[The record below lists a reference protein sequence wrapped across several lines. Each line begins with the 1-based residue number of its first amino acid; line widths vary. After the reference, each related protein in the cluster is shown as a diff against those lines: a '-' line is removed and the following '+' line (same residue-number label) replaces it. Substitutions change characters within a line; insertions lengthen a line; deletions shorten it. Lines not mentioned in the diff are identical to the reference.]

1 MDHMHQGFQMPIQ
14 PPALMNP
21 PPQIFGGYP
30 EHQHHGI
37 PMSQLPP
44 DLMAAQMFGDHGL
57 LEDTNEAKRRRIA
70 RACDMCRK
78 KKIKCDGKLPSCTHC
93 INYKTD
99 CVFTQV
105 EKKRNP
111 PKGAKYIEGL
121 ENRLGRMEHLLR
133 LSGLLGEDDNGATD
147 LGTLEKKLAE
157 QKHQQSRQPS
167 QAASNP
173 TSPSHTASGHDGNES
188 TPRSSLASPG
198 PEPIK
203 DNSEKRK
210 SFTPEKEKEKGG
222 QEGEGEQ
229 VAELSEMMCSLVT
242 NNEGE
247 TRYIGS
253 SSGFSIFSPKGIQ
266 WVNEK
271 MGDTSFQQMISDV
284 SIDDHKWT
292 AWKPDIFGDIFQ
304 RRIFR
309 DLPPKAE
316 ALSLLKD
323 YFENFNC
330 MFPLFHQP
338 TFMHLVERQYSNDP
352 YTGSGWWASL
362 NVALAIAHRLRVMS
376 NLVPQEEDDKAWAY
390 MKNAMATF
398 TELVMRNTDLLSVQA
413 LLGMAMFMQGTPN
426 PQPSSLLIATAIR
439 LSHTIGL
446 HKRGTNFHLNPIEIE
461 QRKRVFW
468 IGYMLDKDLCLRSG
482 RPPAQDDN
490 DMNVELPDADP
501 ADGIGNIPLADG
513 KGKMNLF
520 RVMCELAV
528 VESKVY
534 TKLYSTT
541 ATKQSD
547 GELLNTIGELDQELE
562 DWKDRIPIDFR
573 PEHEIKASHTPLI
586 LHIVM
591 LHFNY
596 YNCLTTIHRMSIHH
610 GYWTSRLSNFAI
622 QGLNA
627 RPLNPRIFSS
637 AALCTSAARA
647 SISLLKYIPQ
657 GDFSCVWMVLYFPV
671 SALVTLFGNILQNP
685 LDPRARSDSKLMN
698 VVVNFLSMLGVE
710 AETGGVHRMLG
721 VCSEFERIAKVVI
734 DKTEKDHA
742 SRKKRKNHEPGP
754 NKPTTATGDSPSFNP
769 NPTAAAPT
777 PRPATANSATPQASH
792 TIGQN
797 DQHLSPQMNN
807 HQSPPNG
814 YSPMTGTISNHS
826 SPGMAPNGWNNDFA
840 AGNGGGINGGDYSQF
855 TDMAGFDAMNA
866 AAGLGGPGGL
876 TSPPIGGGFYQQPML
891 PQDLFSLPMTLDWD
905 WAEMSG
911 GAYPSV
917 ENGNFGNPAGSPAF
931 RAARIP
937 QIAPAAV
944 LLHSRYKS
952 TQPRRSN
959 SRSSYRRTQ
968 PRRAS
973 SNKSNQEQENKDN
986 SNDGGESP
994 QQLQPPPGWVH
1005 LTKEQYAILEMFM
1018 DQMPAGTKRDAIAH
1032 VLKDVKIIGVP
1043 EEFRDVLQKYE
1054 SGASP
1059 SLLDVMRVPKI
1070 ALKMTQTLSE
1080 FNRMKQEAKDN
1091 DISSDEPFTS
1101 NRPGETPPPHQQDA
1115 EKQARPQKEQQPE
1128 EQQQEEKQQHQKQQG
1143 QQGQGQSQSQS
1154 SHGKKKETPPPPPP
1168 PKDKSSI
1175 GEMMTYAIGTMLLF
1189 PIVSSVISG
1198 DSSREI
1204 TWQELR
1210 KNFLDKG
1217 LVEKLVVERDRV
1229 RVELNREAVRSVYP
1243 DSQAANT
1250 SFYYYF
1256 TIGSVESFERK
1267 LEDAQKELGI
1277 PASERIPVSYAT
1289 ESKAGA
1295 YLVAF
1300 GPTILLVGLLYLVSK
1315 RAGGGVGGSSGMFG
1329 FGKSKAK
1336 MFNHDSLVKVKF
1348 SDVAGMDEAKV
1359 EIMEFVS
1366 FLKSP
1371 ERFQRLGAKI
1381 PRGAIL
1387 SGPPGTGKTLLAK
1400 ATAGESQVP
1409 FYSVSGSEFVE
1420 MFVGVGASR
1429 VRDLF
1434 ATARKNAP
1442 CIIFIDEIDAVGR
1455 SRSEGGGFRGGG
1467 NDEREATL
1475 NQILTE
1481 MDGFNTSEQVV
1492 VLAGTNRPDVL
1503 DKALMRPGRFDR
1515 HIHIDRPT
1523 MKGRQE
1529 IFKVHLAKIV
1539 TNEDLEYLVG
1549 RLAALTPG
1557 FAGADI
1563 ANAVNEA
1570 ALIAA
1575 RANAPSVTM
1584 LHFEQAIERVI
1595 GGLERKSLV
1604 LGPEEK
1610 RTVAYHEAGHAICG
1624 WYFRWADPLLKVSII
1639 PRGQGALGY
1648 AQYLPSSDAY
1658 LMSTNQLMD
1667 RMAMTLGGRVSEE
1680 LHFPTVTTGAS
1691 DDFKKVTRMATTMVT
1706 QWGMSEKLGPLHFEN
1721 DQNQLHKPFAES
1733 TAQTIDA
1740 EVRRL
1745 VDEAYKQCKDLL
1757 TARKKEVGIVAEE
1770 LLRKE
1775 VLSRDDLVRLLGPR
1789 EWPEKEEFSKYFDGT
1804 AGKKGTAPPFPTE
1817 STDSPSDPQPAV
1829 MEKHDETDR

>member
-1 MDHMHQGFQMPIQ
+1 MDHIHSGFQMPIQ
-14 PPALMNP
+14 PPQIMNP
-21 PPQIFGGYP
+21 PPQIFGGYS
-30 EHQHHGI
+30 EHQHHGL
-37 PMSQLPP
+37 PSMSQLPP

-78 KKIKCDGKLPSCTHC
+78 KKIKCDGKLPACTHC

-157 QKHQQSRQPS
+157 QKQQQSRQPS

-173 TSPSHTASGHDGNES
+173 TSPSHTASGQDGNAS

-203 DNSEKRK
+203 DSAEKRK
-210 SFTPEKEKEKGG
+210 SFTPDKEKDKAS
-222 QEGEGEQ
+222 QDGEGEQ

-271 MGDTSFQQMISDV
+271 MGDSSFQQMISDV

-292 AWKPDIFGDIFQ
+292 AWKPDIFGDIF
-304 RRIFR
+304 RRRVFR
-309 DLPPKAE
+309 ELPPKVE

-338 TFMHLVERQYSNDP
+338 TFMHLVERQYSNEP
-352 YTGSGWWASL
+352 YNGSGWWASL

-390 MKNAMATF
+390 MKNAMGTF

-468 IGYMLDKDLCLRSG
+468 IAYMLDKDLCLRSG
-482 RPPAQDDN
+482 RPPAQDDD
-490 DMNVELPDADP
+490 DMNVELPDTDP

-534 TKLYSTT
+534 NKLYSTT

-547 GELLNTIGELDQELE
+547 GEILNTIGELDQELE

-685 LDPRARSDSKLMN
+685 LDPRARSDTKLMN

-742 SRKKRKNHEPGP
+742 SRKKRKNYDPVT

-769 NPTAAAPT
+769 NPAAAVPT
-777 PRPATANSATPQASH
+777 PRPTTSNSATPQPSH
-792 TIGQN
+792 AMSQ
-797 DQHLSPQMNN
+797 DARHLSPQVHN
-807 HQSPPNG
+807 HQSPQNG
-814 YSPMTGTISNHS
+814 YSPMTGTMSNHS
-826 SPGMAPNGWNNDFA
+826 SPGMAPNGWHNDFTA
-840 AGNGGGINGGDYSQF
+840 ANGGGMNGADYTQF
-855 TDMAGFDAMNA
+855 ADLAGFDAMNA
-866 AAGLGGPGGL
+866 AAGLNGPVGL
-876 TSPPIGGGFYQQPML
+876 TSPPLGGGFYQPPIL
-891 PQDLFSLPMTLDWD
+891 PPDLFSLPMTLDWGWD
-905 WAEMSG
+905 EMSG
-911 GAYPSV
+911 GAYPSL
-917 ENGNFGNPAGSPAF
+917 ERCARLSLRTTASPAF

-937 QIAPAAV
+937 RISPAAA
-944 LLHSRYKS
+944 LLHPRYKS
-952 TQPRRSN
+952 TNPPR
-959 SRSSYRRTQ
+959 
-968 PRRAS
+968 PD
-973 SNKSNQEQENKDN
+973 SNKSNPEPVNKSSNNGAQDQEQPEQ
-986 SNDGGESP
+986 EP
-994 QQLQPPPGWVH
+994 ARLPPPPGWVH
-1005 LTKEQYAILEMFM
+1005 LNNEQLDILHAWVKL
-1018 DQMPAGTKRDAIAH
+1018 MPAGPQKEMMEMMF
-1032 VLKDVKIIGVP
+1032 KDIRIIGVP
-1043 EEFRDVLQKYE
+1043 EELRTILEKSE
-1054 SGASP
+1054 AGRPP
-1059 SLLDVMRVPKI
+1059 SMLDALKVPRI
-1070 ALKMTQTLSE
+1070 ALKMAKQLEE
-1080 FNRMKQEAKDN
+1080 FQRIKQEAKD
-1091 DISSDEPFTS
+1091 DDFSSSQPFTS
-1101 NRPGETPPPHQQDA
+1101 NRPGEAPTQQ
-1115 EKQARPQKEQQPE
+1115 QNVEQQAQPKQQSQE
-1128 EQQQEEKQQHQKQQG
+1128 PQYQEQKQNQQERQQNQQG
-1143 QQGQGQSQSQS
+1143 QQGQGQGQQ
-1154 SHGKKKETPPPPPP
+1154 GQNKGAPPPPPQQ
-1168 PKDKSSI
+1168 KGWLSDT
-1175 GEMMTYAIGTMLLF
+1175 MTYVLGTILCY
-1189 PIVSSVISG
+1189 PIISSLYSG
-1198 DSSREI
+1198 ESSREI

-1217 LVEKLVVERDRV
+1217 LVEKLVVDRDRV
-1229 RVELNREAVRSVYP
+1229 RVELNRDAVRSVYP
-1243 DSQAANT
+1243 DSAAANT

-1256 TIGSVESFERK
+1256 TIGSVDAFERK
-1267 LEDAQKELGI
+1267 LDEAQSELGI
-1277 PASERIPVSYAT
+1277 PSGERIPVSYAT
-1289 ESKAGA
+1289 ESKAGT

-1300 GPTILLVGLLYLVSK
+1300 GPTLLLVGLIYFASK
-1315 RAGGGVGGSSGMFG
+1315 RAGGMGGGSNGMFG

-1336 MFNHDSLVKVKF
+1336 MFNHDTAVKVKF
-1348 SDVAGMDEAKV
+1348 ADVAGMDEAKV

-1366 FLKSP
+1366 FLRSP

-1409 FYSVSGSEFVE
+1409 FFSVSGSEFVE

-1442 CIIFIDEIDAVGR
+1442 CIIFIDEIDAVGK

-1492 VLAGTNRPDVL
+1492 VLAGTNRPDIL

-1523 MKGRQE
+1523 MKGRMA
-1529 IFKVHLAKIV
+1529 IFKVHLANIV
-1539 TNEDLEYLVG
+1539 TSEDMEYLTG

-1575 RANAPSVTM
+1575 RANATSVAM

-1721 DQNQLHKPFAES
+1721 SDNQLHKPFAES

-1740 EVRRL
+1740 EVRRI

-1757 TARKKEVGIVAEE
+1757 SARKKEVGLVAEE

-1789 EWPEKEEFSKYFDGT
+1789 EWPEKEEFSKYFDGQG
-1804 AGKKGTAPPFPTE
+1804 GKKGAAPPFPTE
-1817 STDSPSDPQPAV
+1817 STDSPNEPQPAV
-1829 MEKHDETDR
+1829 MEKHNEADR